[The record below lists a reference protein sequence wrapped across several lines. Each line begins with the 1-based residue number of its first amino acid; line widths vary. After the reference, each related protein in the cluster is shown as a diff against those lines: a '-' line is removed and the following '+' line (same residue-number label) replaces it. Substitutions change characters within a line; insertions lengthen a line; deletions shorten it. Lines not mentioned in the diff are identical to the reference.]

1 MTVIEQKI
9 EEVYQ
14 FLLDTTEYGKET
26 DSGKRTLKRLL
37 TEISQATTDHYRKE
51 INPLFFNTEN
61 NFKK

>member
-51 INPLFFNTEN
+51 INTLFFNTEN